1 MICSKMHT
9 KVTIHPSHSTMIP
22 NLGEDEATI
31 LGQVNILYTGLGI
44 KVDIIN
50 SQVTAPQLILPTKT
64 DSDNV
69 QPGGLDETI
78 LREQVI
84 IPDLQE

>member
-1 MICSKMHT
+1 
-9 KVTIHPSHSTMIP
+9 MIP

-31 LGQVNILYTGLGI
+31 LGQVNIINPGLGI
-44 KVDIIN
+44 QVNIWETI